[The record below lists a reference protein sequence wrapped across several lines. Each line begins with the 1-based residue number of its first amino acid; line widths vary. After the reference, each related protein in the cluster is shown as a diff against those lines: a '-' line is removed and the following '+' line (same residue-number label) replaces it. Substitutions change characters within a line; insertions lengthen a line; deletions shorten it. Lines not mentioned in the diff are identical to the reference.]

1 MKRTVKE
8 RAARDRTYGQPKPV
22 ERVELNEKHPRAR
35 MIALIVAIVV
45 ALVAFG
51 YVVVSQA
58 TVLDGWREI
67 EANVTASEM
76 NCSQDFVFTYYLG
89 SSGISAA
96 AESKALTILYTDA
109 AKKAY
114 RIFNRY
120 EEFED
125 TNNLYTLN
133 HQANTPIQVDEAL
146 YQAFEL
152 IERMGSRYAYLA
164 PAYEEYHNLFFCND
178 DWETESFDPYQN
190 EEVREYFAQIAEFA
204 RNPEDVNVELLGD
217 NTVLL
222 KVSDRYA
229 AFAEEYG
236 IESFVDFYWMTNAF
250 IIDYL
255 AETLEESGY
264 NKGALSSYDGF
275 VRCLSNSDLEYS
287 YQVYDVLESGAVLS
301 AATISYSG
309 GTTLVNLHN
318 LPLNTKKEIYY
329 YRFEDGEVRS
339 AYADTTDG
347 LSKAAV
353 PIMIATSG
361 DMGCAEAVLRLTPV
375 YATDSLDEEAVL
387 RLTEEGLHPLYCRNQ
402 GIVSM
407 GGDITFQS
415 VTEGYMVADEPF

>member
-8 RAARDRTYGQPKPV
+8 RAAKDRTYGQPKPV
-22 ERVELNEKHPRAR
+22 ERIEVSEKHPYVR
-35 MIALIVAIVV
+35 MIALIISIAV

-51 YVVVSQA
+51 YVVVTQA

-76 NCSQDFVFTYYLG
+76 NCSQDFVFSYHLG

-109 AKKAY
+109 TAKAY

-133 HQANTPIQVDEAL
+133 HQVNMPVQVDEAL

-164 PAYEEYHNLFFCND
+164 PVYEEYHNLFFCND

-190 EEVREYFAQIAEFA
+190 EEVRKYFAQIAEFA
-204 RNPEDVNVELLGD
+204 RNPEDVNVEMLGD
-217 NTVLL
+217 NTVCLT
-222 KVSDRYA
+222 VSDRYA

-255 AETLEESGY
+255 AETLEENGY
-264 NKGALSSYDGF
+264 DKGAISSYDGF
-275 VRCLSNSDLEYS
+275 VRCLSNADIEYS
-287 YQVYDVLESGAVLS
+287 YQVYDVLESGTVLN
-301 AATISYSG
+301 AATISYPG
-309 GTTLVNLHN
+309 GTMLVNLHN
-318 LPLNTKKEIYY
+318 LPLNTEKEIYY

-339 AYADTTDG
+339 AYADAADG

-353 PIMIATSG
+353 PVMLATSNS
-361 DMGCAEAVLRLTPV
+361 MGCAEAVMKLTPV
-375 YATDSLDEEAVL
+375 YAADSLDVEAVL
-387 RLTEEGLHPLYCRNQ
+387 RLIGEGLYPLYCQ
-402 GIVSM
+402 DWHIVSTDS
-407 GGDITFQS
+407 GVTFQS
-415 VTEGYMVADEPF
+415 VAEGYTLTDELL